1 VTKAFVCKLAISDR
15 AYFLANLLLEI
26 QENFFGPSV
35 GLKLVVSTLQCPL
48 K

>member
-1 VTKAFVCKLAISDR
+1 
-15 AYFLANLLLEI
+15 LLEI

-48 K
+48 KWHPITSFTTTFW